1 MGVMS
6 SGIDWQSWMVGLG
19 RNVRRARELSGLT
32 QQQLAERA
40 GVSQGAVSR
49 LETGRGLATP
59 LLVVLGVAIA
69 LQRELRQ
76 IAPELLSDEMRAL
89 LRLDAG
95 LDGEASA
102 GFRDIAFLA
111 DEGLSEL
118 IRRYRALAEP
128 ERRRLVR
135 VVTATADALDGHSS
149 ATVGSEPSRERE
161 VG

>member
-6 SGIDWQSWMVGLG
+6 SGVDWASWMSGLG

-76 IAPELLSDEMRAL
+76 IAPELLSDEMRSL

-102 GFRDIAFLA
+102 GFRDVAFLA
-111 DEGLSEL
+111 DDGLSEL

-135 VVTATADALDGHSS
+135 VVTATADALDGH
-149 ATVGSEPSRERE
+149 VGGLTPEPSRARE

>member
-6 SGIDWQSWMVGLG
+6 SGIDWASWMSGLG

-59 LLVVLGVAIA
+59 LLVVLGVAVA

-95 LDGEASA
+95 LEGEST
-102 GFRDIAFLA
+102 GFRDITFLA
-111 DEGLSEL
+111 DEGLGEL

-135 VVTATADALDGHSS
+135 VVTATADALDGNPTAQQDSPP
-149 ATVGSEPSRERE
+149 ARDVG
-161 VG
+161 

>member
-6 SGIDWQSWMVGLG
+6 GGVDWASWMTGLG

-95 LDGEASA
+95 LDDDASA
-102 GFRDIAFLA
+102 GFRDVTFLA
-111 DEGLSEL
+111 DDGLGEL
-118 IRRYRALAEP
+118 IRRYRALGEP

-135 VVTATADALDGHSS
+135 VVTATADALDGHAISTTESPS
-149 ATVGSEPSRERE
+149 ARE